1 MVGSGGALTGP
12 RCGESYAST
21 APGTEEEL
29 GSLRVQVSGIFLPR
43 FWSVL
48 VAKVKTQTWAPLQ
61 TSLEGQRSPRY

>member
-1 MVGSGGALTGP
+1 MAGSGGALTGP
-12 RCGESYAST
+12 RYGESYAST
-21 APGTEEEL
+21 TPGTEEEP

-48 VAKVKTQTWAPLQ
+48 VAKVETQTWAPLK

>member
-43 FWSVL
+43 FL
-48 VAKVKTQTWAPLQ
+48 VCAGGQGEDPNMG
-61 TSLEGQRSPRY
+61 TSQDLP